1 MSNIENGKPMPARDR
16 PVKLLLIIPT
26 LDRSGAEK
34 QLVLLASGLDRVRFD
49 VHVAV
54 LTRTGPL
61 EEVLRNHRISFTVIG
76 KKGKLDPFAYFRLKR
91 LIRTF
96 RPDIV
101 HTWLFAA
108 NAYGRK
114 AAIACGVPVII
125 CGERCVDPW
134 KTRLHFMIDRYLA
147 KKTDIIAVNSEG
159 IRDFYAEKGLPPE
172 KFSVIPNAVLPFERT
187 RESKRD
193 FMDRLGIEAQEGKPF
208 PFFIGMI
215 ARLWPQKR
223 VKEAIWSCDQLKFA
237 NIDFHFLIIGDG
249 PERESLL
256 RYRDELLLRDR
267 VHFLGHRKDIPFF
280 LSHLDLLW
288 CTSAYEGQ
296 SNSIL
301 EAMSAGIPVL
311 ASDIPGNRE
320 LVVHGQTGLLIPEFD
335 GDISRRRTAFMHE
348 TLELFLPEQEKRRLA
363 WGEAGARRIAEEF
376 SLEKMIQ
383 RYSDLYLNAM
393 EKINSGEKSRECLQ
407 DHK

>member
-1 MSNIENGKPMPARDR
+1 MSKTPI
-16 PVKLLLIIPT
+16 KLLLIIPT

-34 QLVLLASGLDRVRFD
+34 QLALLASGLDRDCFD

-54 LTRTGPL
+54 LTRSGPL
-61 EEVLRNHRISFTVIG
+61 EDDLRHHKIPVTLIG

-91 LIRTF
+91 LIRKF

-108 NAYGRK
+108 NAYGRQ
-114 AAIACGVPVII
+114 AAFSCGVPVVI

-134 KTRLHFMIDRYLA
+134 KSRYHLMIDRHLA

-159 IRDFYAEKGLPPE
+159 IRDFYVDKGLPPE
-172 KFSVIPNAVLPFERT
+172 KFVVIPNAVLPFERGSI
-187 RESKRD
+187 SKSEL
-193 FMDRLGIEAQEGKPF
+193 MNQLGIDHTEGKPF

-223 VKEAIWSCDQLKFA
+223 IKEAIWSCDQLKFA
-237 NIDFHFLIIGDG
+237 NVDFHFLIIGDG

-256 RYRDELLLRDR
+256 RYRDELLLKDR
-267 VHFLGHRKDIPFF
+267 VHFLGHRNDVPFF
-280 LSHLDLLW
+280 LSQLDLLW

-296 SNSIL
+296 SNSVL

-348 TLELFLPEQEKRRLA
+348 TLELFLPKHEERRLA
-363 WGEAGARRIAEEF
+363 WGQAGARRIAEEF
-376 SLEKMIQ
+376 SLEKMIA
-383 RYSDLYLNAM
+383 RYSDLYRKSM
-393 EKINSGEKSRECLQ
+393 EHKDRWSGKEQEHVR
-407 DHK
+407 